1 MFDEVFYI
9 ITLLPI
15 HLLYTTFQSFLV
27 KTAFYEILFIEKS
40 VSILTLKK
48 GEKKCLLSNAW
59 LQKSHSTSYPT
70 GWVKRFPLNL
80 RVQTN
85 NFPSRLSFDIFNA
98 NNGKAHRSTSIFNA
112 IFMSDNDIWNYIH
125 TTSLVWTN
133 NTSFEKILT
142 ACEGFVI

>member
-15 HLLYTTFQSFLV
+15 HLFYVIFASF
-27 KTAFYEILFIEKS
+27 AFYEILFIEKS
-40 VSILTLKK
+40 VSILKLTEKRR
-48 GEKKCLLSNAW
+48 KKCLLSNAC
-59 LQKSHSTSYPT
+59 LQKSHSTSYRT

>member
-1 MFDEVFYI
+1 MCTLYVLTKSF
-9 ITLLPI
+9 TLLHYTFTLR
-15 HLLYTTFQSFLV
+15 HLCIICLLWNTIYRKISVDPDT
-27 KTAFYEILFIEKS
+27 EKRR
-40 VSILTLKK
+40 
-48 GEKKCLLSNAW
+48 KKCLLSNAW